1 MTSDKQQQPQKG
13 LRMKELAEATGLP
26 KSTLLFYV
34 EQGLLPQP
42 EKTSPN
48 MAYYPP
54 ECVERAALIKQLQE
68 NQRLPLAKIKAVLE
82 ANERGEDIAPLLL
95 LNQTIFG
102 EQQEKLM
109 TLEEFCAQSGFS
121 PEVVAELEKAQLL
134 LPLSEQGYDSQDLA
148 MAQVLAAR
156 AAQGL
161 TPEDASFYPRLA
173 NELVD
178 QEMAVRH
185 RLTHELPVYEDAA
198 VTMRMV
204 QTARAM
210 RSYIIDRV
218 FQRRVAAAKNLKD
231 ESLLK

>member
-1 MTSDKQQQPQKG
+1 MKNKNKKSPKG
-13 LRMKELAEATGLP
+13 LRMKELCKATGLP

-48 MAYYPP
+48 MAYYPH
-54 ECVERAALIKQLQE
+54 ECVERAGLIKQLQE
-68 NQRLPLAKIKAVLE
+68 SHHLPLAKIKSVLE

-102 EQQEKLM
+102 DQQEKLM
-109 TLEEFCAQSGFS
+109 TLEEFCEQSGLS
-121 PEVVAELEKAQLL
+121 PERVAKLEKAQLL
-134 LPLSEQGYDSQDLA
+134 LPLSGQGYDSQDLA
-148 MAQVLAAR
+148 MAQVLGAR

-161 TPEDASFYPRLA
+161 TPEDASFYPRIA

-178 QEMAVRH
+178 EEMAVRH
-185 RLTHELPVYEDAA
+185 RMTHDLPFAEDAA

-210 RSYIIDRV
+210 RSYIIDRI
-218 FQRRVAAAKNLKD
+218 FQRRVASAQSLKD
-231 ESLLK
+231 ESLLS

>member
-1 MTSDKQQQPQKG
+1 MTPDQKQQPKG

-68 NQRLPLAKIKAVLE
+68 NHHLPLAKIKAVLE
-82 ANERGEDIAPLLL
+82 ANERGEDISPLLL

-109 TLEEFCAQSGFS
+109 TLEEFCAQSGLS
-121 PEVVAELEKAQLL
+121 PEVVTELEKAQLL
-134 LPLSEQGYDSQDLA
+134 LALSDQGYDSQDLA

-161 TPEDASFYPRLA
+161 TPEDASFYPRIA

-178 QEMAVRH
+178 EEMAVRH
-185 RLTHELPVYEDAA
+185 RMTHELSLAEDATI
-198 VTMRMV
+198 TMGMV
-204 QTARAM
+204 QAARAM
-210 RSYIIDRV
+210 RSYIIDRI
-218 FQRRVAAAKNLKD
+218 FQRRIASAKGLKD
-231 ESLLK
+231 EGLLK

>member
-1 MTSDKQQQPQKG
+1 MTPDQKQQPKG
-13 LRMKELAEATGLP
+13 LRMKELSEATGLP

-68 NQRLPLAKIKAVLE
+68 NHHLPLAKIKVVME

-102 EQQEKLM
+102 EQPDKLM
-109 TLEEFCAQSGFS
+109 TLEEFCEQSGLS
-121 PEVVAELEKAQLL
+121 PERVAELEKAQLL
-134 LPLSEQGYDSQDLA
+134 LPLSDQGYDPQDLA
-148 MAQVLAAR
+148 MAQVLGAR

-178 QEMAVRH
+178 EEMAVRH
-185 RLTHELPVYEDAA
+185 RLTHELSVTEDAA
-198 VTMRMV
+198 ITMGMV
-204 QTARAM
+204 QAARAM
-210 RSYIIDRV
+210 RSYIIDRI
-218 FQRRVAAAKNLKD
+218 FQRRVAAASSLKD